1 MDAETKKRIY
11 AIKGNTKC
19 VDCASTNPTWTS
31 LSHGTL
37 ICMDCSGRH
46 RGLGVHLSFVRSLDL
61 DNFSEHDVRKLELG
75 GNQSF
80 IDFLTK
86 YGWNNVESKRGKYD
100 SDVAELYRQ
109 ILKAKVDGLP
119 EPTMKEIKEQRSSN
133 GDGENL
139 KQHSQRTA
147 SSTSPI
153 LSLGSQPKPSTGR
166 ALWTV
171 LKYCYGRHHKTY
183 LGAMLFMGMDMF
195 VQWKKMDAFRNVMR
209 PVIFVSLT
217 LLFPIYSMKLFQ
229 ERRQDAFKSAQ
240 NNFIEKVRNGR
251 AKRNPLYD
259 IYFPPNCSIGD
270 QVEKAMIFFPDM
282 LVDPLAYSIIMSK
295 ISDAGILVICVNND
309 PLRLPGVRSDGKSTM
324 DTVRTIGNEIT
335 KLMGIQVGEWI
346 LSSHGDG
353 SMEASESL
361 LNSSKI
367 LDYGMKTQSRA
378 VLWSPSFIQEIG
390 NTHKVQIVIIN
401 PLGDS
406 KLLSKSQQSVLGKMK
421 CSNVV
426 IKPVE
431 GCDHA
436 SFGHYGPPTYQK
448 DTMKRTKAIDQC
460 QKEIRELTV
469 DYILCR
475 ESATK
480 ND

>member
-1 MDAETKKRIY
+1 MDTETKKRIY
-11 AIKGNTKC
+11 EIKGNTKC
-19 VDCASTNPTWTS
+19 VDCSATNPTWTS

-61 DNFSEHDVRKLELG
+61 DNFSERDVRKLELG
-75 GNQSF
+75 GNQAF
-80 IDFLTK
+80 IEFLTK
-86 YGWNNVESKRGKYD
+86 HGWNNVESKREKYD

-119 EPTMKEIKEQRSSN
+119 EPTMKDIQEKRSSN
-133 GDGENL
+133 GDGKNL
-139 KQHSQRTA
+139 TEHSQRPA

-153 LSLGSQPKPSTGR
+153 LSLGSQPMPSTVR
-166 ALWTV
+166 TLWTV
-171 LKYCYGRHHKTY
+171 LKYCYSRHRKTY

-195 VQWKKMDAFRNVMR
+195 VPLKKMDAYRNIMR

-229 ERRQDAFKSAQ
+229 KHRQDAFKSAS

-259 IYFPPNCSIGD
+259 VYFPPNVSIGD
-270 QVEKAMIFFPDM
+270 KVEKALLFFPDM

-295 ISDAGILVICVNND
+295 ISDAGILVICVNNN
-309 PLRLPGVRSDGKSTM
+309 PLRLSGMRSDGKSTM
-324 DTVRTIGNEIT
+324 DIVLTIVNEIT
-335 KLMGIQVGEWI
+335 KLGIQVGEWI
-346 LSSHGDG
+346 LSSHGAG

-367 LDYGMKTQSRA
+367 LEYGMKTQSRA

-390 NTHKVQIVIIN
+390 NTQKVQIVIIN

-448 DTMKRTKAIDQC
+448 DTLKRTKAIEQC